1 MEVENCGRVYVKGE
15 LLMENLVRLLSEND
29 LEEASTIYTYVFCS
43 DPWNEPWINQ
53 TSYKRLKDISETP
66 GYIGI
71 GYFDSNNQMIGFL
84 VGNEEQWAD
93 GKSFYINEIC
103 VLTNTQQSGIGSSLL
118 KYLKNILKQKNVD
131 TAYLSTER
139 GKGKPE
145 LFFRKNGYVTNESRV
160 IMTTT
165 IF

>member
-1 MEVENCGRVYVKGE
+1 MQNI
-15 LLMENLVRLLSEND
+15 VRLLSEKD
-29 LEEASTIYTYVFCS
+29 LEEASGIFKKVFS
-43 DPWNEPWINQ
+43 SNPWNEPWSFN
-53 TSYKRLKDISETP
+53 TSYKRLLDISNTP

-93 GKSFYINEIC
+93 STNFYINEIC
-103 VLTNTQQSGIGSSLL
+103 VLTNVQTNGIGTSLL
-118 KYLKNILKQKNVD
+118 KYLRGVLTQKNVD

-139 GKGKPE
+139 GEGKPE

-160 IMTTT
+160 LMTMT
-165 IF
+165 ISGF